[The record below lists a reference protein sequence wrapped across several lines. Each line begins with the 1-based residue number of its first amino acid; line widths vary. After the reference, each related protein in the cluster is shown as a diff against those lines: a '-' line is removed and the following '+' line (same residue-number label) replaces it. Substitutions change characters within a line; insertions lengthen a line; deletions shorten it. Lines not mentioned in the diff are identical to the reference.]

1 MKRIREPG
9 LKQLIQDQI
18 KQVITERELQPG
30 DLLPPEG
37 QLAEDLG
44 VSRGSVREAIKSLE
58 SLGIVESRHGAGICV
73 REFNFDSILEFLSF
87 GLTFQPAR
95 AGEIL
100 QIRAWLEESA
110 LASVTEVI
118 DAAALAQIESLLDVW
133 ETKARNG
140 EATLDEDRNFHRLLY
155 TPLGNGSLLSLIDI
169 FWTVYHALEHRK
181 VPEDR
186 TPLDTLKAHRNL
198 FEAVRARDA
207 VLARERL
214 RQHFANVEARFAQV
228 TRPEPRVAATGAAE

>member
-9 LKQLIQDQI
+9 LKQRIQEQI
-18 KQVITERELQPG
+18 KRVITERELQPG

-58 SLGIVESRHGAGICV
+58 SLGIVESKHGAGVCV

-87 GLTFQPAR
+87 GLTFQPER

-110 LASVTEVI
+110 LTSVTAVI
-118 DAAALAQIESLLDVW
+118 DAEALAEIEGLLDRW
-133 ETKARNG
+133 EEKAKRG
-140 EATLDEDRNFHRLLY
+140 ESAREEDRSFHRMLY
-155 TPLGNGSLLSLIDI
+155 APLNNPSLLSLIDI
-169 FWTVYHALEHRK
+169 FWTVYHALETRK
-181 VPEDR
+181 VAGDR
-186 TPLDTLKAHRNL
+186 TPLDTLKAHREL

-207 VLARERL
+207 ARARACLKE
-214 RQHFANVEARFAQV
+214 HFGNVEERFRAVVRSQRKNL
-228 TRPEPRVAATGAAE
+228 TTGGAE